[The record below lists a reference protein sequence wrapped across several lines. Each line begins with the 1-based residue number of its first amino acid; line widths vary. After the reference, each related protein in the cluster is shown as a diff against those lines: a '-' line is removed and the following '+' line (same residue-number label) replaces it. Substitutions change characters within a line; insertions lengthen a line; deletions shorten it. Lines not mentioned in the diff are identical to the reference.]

1 MIDQFSSSPKL
12 QAILSIIEIEPLK
25 YSSEEI
31 IQCVDKFLPSYN
43 CERAAKGYFSII
55 SHLCFYRPDLE
66 VRLMKIALKPLFYLG
81 IEDPNFAIKWAQ
93 SYVCEK
99 NSNDYYT
106 SKQGRN
112 WIEDQLKDK
121 SEIIAKIFEEIDL
134 EDNAE

>member
-1 MIDQFSSSPKL
+1 MIDQFFRSPKL
-12 QAILSIIEIEPLK
+12 QDILSIIETEPLK
-25 YSSEEI
+25 YSNQEI

-43 CERAAKGYFSII
+43 CEGSAKGYFCII
-55 SHLCFYRPDLE
+55 SHLCYYRPDLE

-81 IEDPNFAIKWAQ
+81 IEDPNLAIKWAQ

-112 WIEDQLKDK
+112 WIEYHLKNK
-121 SEIIAKIFEEIDL
+121 SEIIASIFEEIDL
-134 EDNAE
+134 ENNAE